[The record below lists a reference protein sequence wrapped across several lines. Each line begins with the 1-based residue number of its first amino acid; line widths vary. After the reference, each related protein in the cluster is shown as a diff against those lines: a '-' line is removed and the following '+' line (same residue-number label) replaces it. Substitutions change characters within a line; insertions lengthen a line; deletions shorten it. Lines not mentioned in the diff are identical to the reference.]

1 MLTIAEYMCGV
12 SNKIHSVHAK
22 QIPFLLVCRHSAHIL
37 KTPATD
43 FHLTGHGCVEGE
55 GPQAGELFAS
65 GLLHTVTEDVLPGV
79 QLQQLYAL

>member
-37 KTPATD
+37 
-43 FHLTGHGCVEGE
+43 
-55 GPQAGELFAS
+55 
-65 GLLHTVTEDVLPGV
+65 LLLIFILLDMDV
-79 QLQQLYAL
+79 